1 MSAHGGLSDC
11 SQWQK
16 KLARVAVALLGCYM
30 VPSLDPHFH
39 CLPLD
44 CSHLANIEVTVV
56 EIALKEWDNSL
67 DHDIDH
73 IIQTSLALILEEV
86 GFEAVVP

>member
-1 MSAHGGLSDC
+1 
-11 SQWQK
+11 
-16 KLARVAVALLGCYM
+16 
-30 VPSLDPHFH
+30 
-39 CLPLD
+39 
-44 CSHLANIEVTVV
+44 LANIEVTVV